1 MRSRR
6 MGDPHGPSGAPI
18 ERLSPVG
25 RLAPGRAVA
34 TYVRCSAKRWWPVTR
49 PAAGPIENQAQRG
62 IGMAHTKAHGR
73 VTLDA
78 VAHEVCPLDV
88 QMIQQPFS
96 LCRKTGPRHALDA
109 PARRAAL
116 TAIKR
121 MITYTFVQ
129 ELQELGAGVHAKR
142 GPLLQPR
149 VEAARREHQFG
160 LAEPTSS

>member
-1 MRSRR
+1 
-6 MGDPHGPSGAPI
+6 
-18 ERLSPVG
+18 
-25 RLAPGRAVA
+25 
-34 TYVRCSAKRWWPVTR
+34 
-49 PAAGPIENQAQRG
+49 
-62 IGMAHTKAHGR
+62 

-129 ELQELGAGVHAKR
+129 ELQELGAGMDAKR

-160 LAEPTSS
+160 LAEPTTS

>member
-34 TYVRCSAKRWWPVTR
+34 TYVRCSAKRSWPVTR

-62 IGMAHTKAHGR
+62 IRMAHTKAHRR

-78 VAHEVCPLDV
+78 VAHEVRPS
-88 QMIQQPFS
+88 MF
-96 LCRKTGPRHALDA
+96 R
-109 PARRAAL
+109 
-116 TAIKR
+116 
-121 MITYTFVQ
+121 
-129 ELQELGAGVHAKR
+129 
-142 GPLLQPR
+142 
-149 VEAARREHQFG
+149 
-160 LAEPTSS
+160 